1 MGIQTN
7 LGGKTIT
14 VDRVDEIFGSEQYD
28 SHTLS
33 VLKSA
38 IAGMKTERDI
48 ESIKK
53 ELEDAT
59 SDGKI
64 TPNEKS
70 GLKREWYALQ
80 SSWSSVNSAYSN
92 SDFLKNYPSYTSL
105 KTLMAELTT
114 LMDKVFAD
122 MDSTYEEADVPEITT
137 NIINAWTLIDNC
149 NKYNIETGAL
159 QDQHKLEAV
168 GDMGITDTV
177 TVKAKLYWY
186 KNGAYQD
193 VTDSTD
199 YKDSEFKWYDP
210 KTPDSIIAT
219 GRTCTITLSQ
229 LGGISPHQFV
239 LEFEHD
245 YYGVIPS
252 RDDANVR
259 IQAFFNIYYGTVI
272 QYAYSDASTIEELKK
287 DAYLQWFDYVKEN
300 ENGKIYLWR
309 RETSELNKDISSR
322 TWNYFRETGLKGETG
337 KDGAT
342 GENGWSQATI
352 QLFRRSD
359 TIPTEKPLA
368 LNYAFRTGALTSGV
382 VGKTLL
388 ECLNGWSQTVTSGT
402 SPLYVIYASAF
413 NNTETDPIDPNDWT
427 PAAVLSENGTKG
439 ENGYTVA
446 NVVLYKRFAT
456 QPATPSETIT
466 YNFYIGTIQGNLYGW
481 SKDFPADDGNPLWV
495 TNATASTRITGVEI
509 STDDK
514 DSISPSEWSTPQI
527 MAKNGAKGD
536 KGDKTYVHIAYANSA
551 DGATD
556 FSLTESL
563 NKKYLGQCTDTN
575 ATAPTEPSAY
585 KWTKI
590 EGASGKDGE
599 SSYVHIAYA
608 NSADGTLDFSTSI
621 SAGKKYLGQCV
632 DKNADSPTDPTAYKW
647 TEIKGATGAK
657 GDPAPYARQIYIASP
672 TKPSTPTGTADQV
685 PDLWSLQIPARTEK
699 QVIWTSIAVVD
710 VKNGQ
715 YVYGTWSE
723 PSKYTPDQ
731 SDIAL
736 IVEWKWGA
744 SDVVN
749 PDEENTTIALE
760 DDTILSV
767 NGQAVVLGTNDT
779 SWSRTIPEQPA
790 DKPYLWKREWQY
802 AYIGDDGTEH
812 QAGWVYYCVTGK
824 LGVEGS
830 YQGLG
835 YSIAGSSIIFAGLDT
850 DGKPTL
856 ASFRVSINGDAVA
869 FQRKSFNITQDQSG
883 SFHER
888 YFLVAYWTIGVGNLA
903 LCYLT
908 PVSETDST
916 TGAVS
921 YRMKWVAQDGTEII
935 TTSIDGVSYDPYVL
949 ADIKVSGASIKS
961 VTLINP
967 TKLKAYETDYF
978 MSLMA
983 QGDMGDI
990 NTVAKALDIE
1000 RVFERLAAMEA
1011 FINKLFANQITIMNK
1026 IGDDGTP
1033 IYGNIHSSGYN
1044 KSDYNNNDKVGFFL
1058 ESTGY
1063 AEFKNVFLQDATIQ
1077 TNDSDGLPI
1086 LATSIANDAFNFSFS
1101 EEATHWSVE
1110 DLTAGKDYL
1119 VTFENSLVL
1128 NESTVKPFFIKKDS
1142 QNVTLSWH
1150 GFISISTQAKLE
1162 PKKIT
1167 YEYEFTTNFETKIT
1181 VLISYNTNSSTYP
1194 PKNNLLLN
1202 DSGIYVDGVK
1212 NGLAEIREN
1221 KDSQFLYISSN
1232 WVNQNSSIK
1241 IRINLTCSSD
1251 RYYFVS
1257 YTDESYMT
1265 FMYSEEWPRV
1275 GLTQD
1280 LYAPEKE
1287 DDRYKPCFF
1296 FDKKPNS
1303 IEVLSERIYY
1313 YYIPKEYN
1321 FVFDNRNSN
1330 DYVIYNLFHP
1340 DLKTILFDKLSNGLL
1355 YNCDSSMSY
1364 IYFNK
1369 QRIAVETI
1377 LRNNDVIEINS
1388 NIRISSSLLYAF
1400 SGKLYINK
1408 GLALLKTKSILPV
1421 ETGEYD
1427 LGSDDLK
1434 FRRIYADTAIISDSG
1449 TFKTANITGTLSG
1462 NVNGNVTTRT
1472 NTSAKVWG
1480 AVAN

>member
-14 VDRVDEIFGSEQYD
+14 VDRVDEIFGSAQYT
-28 SHTLS
+28 SPTLS

-80 SSWSSVNSAYSN
+80 SSWSSVNSTYSN
-92 SDFLKNYPSYTSL
+92 SDFLKNHPSYTSL
-105 KTLMAELTT
+105 KTLIAKLTT

-159 QDQHKLEAV
+159 QDQHKLEVV

-252 RDDANVR
+252 RDDANVK

-300 ENGKIYLWR
+300 ENGKTYLWR
-309 RETSELNKDISSR
+309 RETSELNKDISAR

-368 LNYAFRTGALTSGV
+368 LNYAFRTGALSSGV

-388 ECLNGWSQTVTSGT
+388 ECLNGWSQTVVAGT

-413 NNTETDPIDPNDWT
+413 NNTETDPIDTNDWT

-466 YNFYIGTIQGNLYGW
+466 YNFYIGTIQGNLDGW

-495 TNATASTRITGVEI
+495 TNATASTIV
-509 STDDK
+509 SDSNKTDD
-514 DSISPSEWSTPQI
+514 ITPSEWSTPQI
-527 MAKNGAKGD
+527 MAKNGEKGD
-536 KGDKTYVHIAYANSA
+536 KGDTGAKGDTGEAGPKGETGPQ
-551 DGATD
+551 GATGPQGQTGPQGEQGPQGIQGPQGLQGEKGETGAKGD
-556 FSLTESL
+556 TGPRGPQGEKGETGATGQTGAKGDDGYSFSIADKSPYTGTLATIKSYE
-563 NKKYLGQCTDTN
+563 NKKNDHWELN
-575 ATAPTEPSAY
+575 SF
-585 KWTKI
+585 
-590 EGASGKDGE
+590 SGKVGDTILIPCIVSDMGNIRG
-599 SSYVHIAYA
+599 YLPLTV
-608 NSADGTLDFSTSI
+608 TSW
-621 SAGKKYLGQCV
+621 
-632 DKNADSPTDPTAYKW
+632 NAETKTVYGNNGYFMYGD
-647 TEIKGATGAK
+647 KGAKGDIGQTGPQGPTGAK
-657 GDPAPYARQIYIASP
+657 GDPAPYARQIYISSA

-699 QVIWTSIAVVD
+699 QVIWTSIAIVSVS
-710 VKNGQ
+710 NGQ

-744 SDVVN
+744 SDVIN

-812 QAGWVYYCVTGK
+812 QAGWVYYCTTGK
-824 LGVEGS
+824 HGITGS
-830 YQGLG
+830 YSEFG
-835 YSIAGSSIIFAGLDT
+835 YEVAGSSIIFAGLDT

-916 TGAVS
+916 GAVS
-921 YRMKWVAQDGTEII
+921 YRMKWVAQDGTEIV

-961 VTLINP
+961 VTLLNP

-978 MSLMA
+978 MSILA
-983 QGDMGDI
+983 QDDMGDI
-990 NTVAKALDIE
+990 KDVAKALDVE
-1000 RVFERLAAMEA
+1000 RVFEKVAALEA
-1011 FINKLFANQITIMNK
+1011 FVNKLFANYIKIYQAIYGGGYDKNGNNPTDADGFYLNKDGIARIVGLNAKDADLSGSFSCPTFRTMSGNNVSNINISTIEPNVFNGMDMHSAIVDAVIGYDTSRIFDCDIVIKGNRYTK
-1026 IGDDGTP
+1026 IRSTP
-1033 IYGNIHSSGYN
+1033 IERGLVSY
-1044 KSDYNNNDKVGFFL
+1044 VVEA
-1058 ESTGY
+1058 ES
-1063 AEFKNVFLQDATIQ
+1063 
-1077 TNDSDGLPI
+1077 
-1086 LATSIANDAFNFSFS
+1086 
-1101 EEATHWSVE
+1101 
-1110 DLTAGKDYL
+1110 
-1119 VTFENSLVL
+1119 
-1128 NESTVKPFFIKKDS
+1128 
-1142 QNVTLSWH
+1142 
-1150 GFISISTQAKLE
+1150 STQLK
-1162 PKKIT
+1162 
-1167 YEYEFTTNFETKIT
+1167 
-1181 VLISYNTNSSTYP
+1181 VSTYP
-1194 PKNNLLLN
+1194 AYGDFSDNYENCVFGNILDNKFILDSMVTKCIVKGTTISKGTIYCKFALDPQSSKFTSERTAFTGTITASVYKGGETGIQNYSVYSTNSNRHYVYLTNDALWVEDSSYNLVFAGALFTGLN
-1202 DSGIYVDGVK
+1202 VNINVQTSPGIEVK
-1212 NGLAEIREN
+1212 N
-1221 KDSQFLYISSN
+1221 
-1232 WVNQNSSIK
+1232 
-1241 IRINLTCSSD
+1241 
-1251 RYYFVS
+1251 
-1257 YTDESYMT
+1257 
-1265 FMYSEEWPRV
+1265 
-1275 GLTQD
+1275 
-1280 LYAPEKE
+1280 
-1287 DDRYKPCFF
+1287 
-1296 FDKKPNS
+1296 
-1303 IEVLSERIYY
+1303 
-1313 YYIPKEYN
+1313 
-1321 FVFDNRNSN
+1321 
-1330 DYVIYNLFHP
+1330 
-1340 DLKTILFDKLSNGLL
+1340 
-1355 YNCDSSMSY
+1355 
-1364 IYFNK
+1364 
-1369 QRIAVETI
+1369 
-1377 LRNNDVIEINS
+1377 
-1388 NIRISSSLLYAF
+1388 
-1400 SGKLYINK
+1400 
-1408 GLALLKTKSILPV
+1408 ILPM
-1421 ETGEYD
+1421 D
-1427 LGSDDLK
+1427 GS
-1434 FRRIYADTAIISDSG
+1434 FTVGVNTRPFNAGYFTTVHG
-1449 TFKTANITGTLSG
+1449 THDGY
-1462 NVNGNVTTRT
+1462 VNGNDTTRT